1 MLMKFL
7 RSLDFIVRPRIA
19 LAHCDIPCG
28 IYETNTLLMAA
39 ATISRMVEILEGLPM
54 DKPSLKDRNNFIRCV
69 HVKEKHA
76 SLCEEQLVTL
86 WADFFKAEHFEKWP
100 DLHEK
105 FWKAV
110 NLSSDNKLEVSA
122 EKAKQLLLACQGI
135 DGIFKQVKVEPKE
148 DINGAI
154 SDNPAALQKKLLGK

>member
-1 MLMKFL
+1 MNQVIKL
-7 RSLDFIVRPRIA
+7 LDKILKPRVA
-19 LAHCDIPCG
+19 FAHCDIPCG
-28 IYETNTLLMAA
+28 IYETNTLLVAA
-39 ATISRMVEILEGLPM
+39 QTISRMVEVMEELPM
-54 DKPSLKDRNNFIRCV
+54 HKPSLKDRNNFIRCV

-110 NLSSDNKLEVSA
+110 NLCSDNKTNVSA
-122 EKAKQLLLACQGI
+122 EKAKELIAACREI
-135 DGIFKQVKVEPKE
+135 ADIFDQVKVDSKE
-148 DINGAI
+148 NLAGSV
-154 SDNPAALQKKLLGK
+154 SDNPESPKKKLLS